1 MLILDVLDDTL
12 KTRSLLITELICYLK
27 IYLQVSVLWIA
38 NFNDRE
44 DLEKGQNCSFNY
56 F

>member
-12 KTRSLLITELICYLK
+12 KTCSLLITELICYLK
-27 IYLQVSVLWIA
+27 IYLQVSVLWID